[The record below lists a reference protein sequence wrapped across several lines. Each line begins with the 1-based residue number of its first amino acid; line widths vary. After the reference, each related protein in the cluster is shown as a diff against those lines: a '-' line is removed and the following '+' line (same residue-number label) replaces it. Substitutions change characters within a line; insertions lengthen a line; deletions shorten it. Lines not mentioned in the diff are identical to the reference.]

1 MYVSEIMT
9 KDPKA
14 VGPNTSLLDVAS
26 MMNLYRL
33 PALPVVDEHNKLIG
47 NISEKDILKNLLPS
61 MEDIVDGSVNTQL
74 DSMISNYSKQM
85 RIVTFSVMTKN
96 PISAKEDMHILKAT
110 ALMTSHNFRR
120 LPVIDSMHQ
129 LIGVMSL
136 GDVHKA
142 IFHSHISVNNN
153 LSKTSL
159 NTETSISAPPLN

>member
-9 KDPKA
+9 KDPKT

-85 RIVTFSVMTKN
+85 RIVTSSVMTKN

-120 LPVIDSMHQ
+120 LPVTDNMNQ

-142 IFHSHISVNNN
+142 IFHSHISANQHSPENS
-153 LSKTSL
+153 LSNETYFGSL
-159 NTETSISAPPLN
+159 PLN

>member
-1 MYVSEIMT
+1 MT

-74 DSMISNYSKQM
+74 DSVISNYSKQM
-85 RIVTFSVMTKN
+85 RIVTSSVMTKN
-96 PISAKEDMHILKAT
+96 PISA
-110 ALMTSHNFRR
+110 
-120 LPVIDSMHQ
+120 
-129 LIGVMSL
+129 
-136 GDVHKA
+136 
-142 IFHSHISVNNN
+142 
-153 LSKTSL
+153 
-159 NTETSISAPPLN
+159 

>member
-14 VGPNTSLLDVAS
+14 VGPDTSLLDVAS

-33 PALPVVDEHNKLIG
+33 PALPVIDENNKLIG

-85 RIVTFSVMTKN
+85 RIVTSSVMTRN
-96 PISAKEDMHILKAT
+96 PVSAKEDMHILKAT

-120 LPVIDSMHQ
+120 LPVTDNTHQ

-142 IFHSHISVNNN
+142 IFHSHISANNN
-153 LSKTSL
+153 SASLSLRNETRLGSL
-159 NTETSISAPPLN
+159 PLN